1 MNMKL
6 TLLILCATS
15 LPLASDWTA
24 VQQIPPAA
32 KIEIVERNSK
42 GHVRAAIVSAS
53 PDAIVVRETSGERS
67 IARTEIREL
76 KVFDSQRRTHRGVMW
91 TLVGAGVG
99 AGASL
104 AACVSCSGE
113 GHNTA
118 KYLPLGIAVGAAVG
132 ALGFRSSPYRTV
144 YKK

>member
-15 LPLASDWTA
+15 LLLASDWSS

-42 GHVRAAIVSAS
+42 GHVRAAMVSAS

-67 IARTEIREL
+67 TARTEIRE
-76 KVFDSQRRTHRGVMW
+76 FPHRSYRRPTEPHTRAVN
-91 TLVGAGVG
+91 
-99 AGASL
+99 SII
-104 AACVSCSGE
+104 
-113 GHNTA
+113 
-118 KYLPLGIAVGAAVG
+118 LG
-132 ALGFRSSPYRTV
+132 T
-144 YKK
+144 K